1 MAGRRQTCADLHT
14 HSLTDCW
21 LPGAAGAARVDP
33 ALVQE
38 AVVDIRK
45 VAAIRSAPLIRMDT
59 TPQRLVECRAVEAL
73 VNLVVGHLVTA
84 VGPVARTQLAA
95 GMAGMAVVE
104 VT

>member
-1 MAGRRQTCADLHT
+1 
-14 HSLTDCW
+14 
-21 LPGAAGAARVDP
+21 VDP

-59 TPQRLVECRAVEAL
+59 TPQPLVERRAVEVL
-73 VNLVVGHLVTA
+73 VNLG
-84 VGPVARTQLAA
+84 VGPLGTAAGRVVHTPLAA

-104 VT
+104 ET